1 MSTATSPRR
10 RLRSIVRLVLFV
22 LLLSG
27 LTSAAFAQAPPQVEA
42 TMKKMLV
49 ATQESSYEDFVADGD
64 STFKTGM
71 TRQMLEGVN
80 QQLGPRL
87 KAGYTVSYLG
97 KLNQHGFAVHLW
109 RIEFKDG
116 KDDLLAT
123 MSVKDGKVGGFW
135 LR

>member
-1 MSTATSPRR
+1 MSIATSPG
-10 RLRSIVRLVLFV
+10 RSPFRTTALFV
-22 LLLSG
+22 VLLSG
-27 LTSAAFAQAPPQVEA
+27 LASAVLGQAPPQVEA

-49 ATQESSYEDFVADGD
+49 ATQENSYDDFVADGD
-64 STFKTGM
+64 STFKGGM
-71 TRQMLEGVN
+71 TRQMLDGVN

>member
-1 MSTATSPRR
+1 MSIATSPGRR
-10 RLRSIVRLVLFV
+10 PFRSTALFV
-22 LLLSG
+22 VCLSG
-27 LTSAAFAQAPPQVEA
+27 LASAVLGQAPPQVEA

-49 ATQESSYEDFVADGD
+49 ATQENSYEDFVADGD
-64 STFKTGM
+64 STFKGGM
-71 TRQMLEGVN
+71 TRQMLDGVN

-109 RIEFKDG
+109 RLEFKDG

>member
-1 MSTATSPRR
+1 VSIATSPGRR
-10 RLRSIVRLVLFV
+10 PFRPTALFV
-22 LLLSG
+22 VCLSG
-27 LTSAAFAQAPPQVEA
+27 LASAVLGQAPPQVEA

-49 ATQESSYEDFVADGD
+49 ATQENSYEDFVADGD
-64 STFKTGM
+64 STFKGGM
-71 TRQMLEGVN
+71 TRQMLDGVN

>member
-1 MSTATSPRR
+1 VSIPTSPGRRPFRSTA
-10 RLRSIVRLVLFV
+10 LFIV
-22 LLLSG
+22 LLSG
-27 LTSAAFAQAPPQVEA
+27 LASAVLGQAPPQVEA
-42 TMKKMLV
+42 TMKKMLA
-49 ATQESSYEDFVADGD
+49 ATQENSYDDFVADGD
-64 STFKTGM
+64 STFKGGM
-71 TRQMLEGVN
+71 TRQMLDGVN

-109 RIEFKDG
+109 RLEFKDG

>member
-1 MSTATSPRR
+1 VSIATSPGRR
-10 RLRSIVRLVLFV
+10 PFRTTALFV
-22 LLLSG
+22 VLLSG
-27 LTSAAFAQAPPQVEA
+27 LAASLLGQAPPQVEA

-49 ATQESSYEDFVADGD
+49 ATQENSYEDFVADGD
-64 STFKTGM
+64 STFKGGM
-71 TRQMLEGVN
+71 TRQMLDGVN

-87 KAGYTVSYLG
+87 KAGYTASYLG

>member
-1 MSTATSPRR
+1 MSIATSPGRR
-10 RLRSIVRLVLFV
+10 PFRSIALFV
-22 LLLSG
+22 VCLSG
-27 LTSAAFAQAPPQVEA
+27 LASAVLGQAPPQVEA

-49 ATQESSYEDFVADGD
+49 ATQENSYEDFVADGD
-64 STFKTGM
+64 STFKGGM
-71 TRQMLEGVN
+71 TRQMLDGVN